1 MSVCAPAPN
10 VIAPSESAL
19 TRNPEAPSLR
29 NSTDRSPAVGLFESE
44 RLSPSQIV
52 LADGCRAD
60 ALADGAEDSI
70 ADRRADRA
78 GRRLAQ
84 LGEAVM
90 AGQAA
95 EMAIHLRRVTRPQDP
110 IPVEI
115 ALDHPPILHP

>member
-1 MSVCAPAPN
+1 MIRRPPRSTLFPYTTLFRSN

-19 TRNPEAPSLR
+19 TRNPELPSLR
-29 NSTDRSPAVGLFESE
+29 NSTDRSPEVNCRRIRYRQVCLFESE

-60 ALADGAEDSI
+60 ALADGAEDCI

-84 LGEAVM
+84 F
-90 AGQAA
+90 
-95 EMAIHLRRVTRPQDP
+95 R
-110 IPVEI
+110 
-115 ALDHPPILHP
+115 